1 MSDTEVIAVAKSKN
15 STQNKIKKVNHI
27 TELKK
32 LKEDTLKTLN
42 DLNENLDEIESKIND
57 SDNVNSLSRHI
68 NKKKVVKV
76 KSITKVTE
84 TKTTKEINH
93 EIVNYNDINYIVC
106 CIPFNDD
113 FKMFVCDI
121 DKYDE
126 FIKRSWHYRID
137 GHYIAST
144 YITDDEINNKKELY
158 LHNFVM
164 NKLTF
169 DGKGQQHTIDHINRI
184 GTDNRKVNLREANS
198 QSAQNLNQQK
208 RERKTELP
216 ENSGLSVN
224 DIPKNIY
231 YGKPNGNHG
240 DFFYIEI
247 KGIPTMNNGKFV
259 WKSTKSKSVLL
270 KLKLQQ
276 TIDKLSNLKDE
287 YPELKNI
294 LVDEESDNIRK
305 ELIEQYND
313 ILKLSH
319 YPKSVIE
326 ANLRDF
332 TGEYIKL
339 NLNTNIDELEK
350 VNKIKE
356 SGKKTDK
363 LPPDSGLTIDM
374 IPKYCYFKPESDK
387 RGCKFVIERHPKLI
401 EQGSRSWSTT
411 ESKKVSILDKFNLL
425 MDKLKELEI

>member
-1 MSDTEVIAVAKSKN
+1 MSDSEVIAVAKSKN
-15 STQNKIKKVNHI
+15 STQNKIKKINHI

-76 KSITKVTE
+76 KSIKKVTE

-93 EIVNYNDINYIVC
+93 EIVNYNNKDYIVC

-113 FKMFVCDI
+113 FKMFICDI
-121 DKYDE
+121 NKYDE
-126 FIKRSWHYRID
+126 FINRSWHYRID

-144 YITDDEINNKKELY
+144 YITDDEIHNKKELY

-208 RERKTELP
+208 RERTMILP
-216 ENSGLSVN
+216 DDSNLNPN

-231 YGKPNGNHG
+231 YGKANGNHG
-240 DFFYIEI
+240 DFFYIETR
-247 KGIPTMNNGKFV
+247 GIPTMNNGKFV

-276 TIDKLSNLKDE
+276 TIDKLSELKNE

-332 TGEYIKL
+332 TGEYIQL
-339 NLNTNIDELEK
+339 NLNTNNNELEK
-350 VNKIKE
+350 INKIKE

-363 LPPDSGLTIDM
+363 LPPDCEITIDM

-387 RGCKFVIERHPKLI
+387 RGCKFVIERHPRLI
-401 EQGSRSWSTT
+401 EQGLRSWSTT
-411 ESKKVSILDKFNLL
+411 ESKKVLILDKFNLL
-425 MDKLKELEI
+425 MDKLKELE